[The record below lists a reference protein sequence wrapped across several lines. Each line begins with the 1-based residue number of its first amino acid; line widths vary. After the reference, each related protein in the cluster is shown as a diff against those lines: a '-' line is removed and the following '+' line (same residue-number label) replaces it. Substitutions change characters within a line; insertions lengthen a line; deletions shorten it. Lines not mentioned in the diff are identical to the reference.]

1 MTEQERLEISERWRR
16 GANVPWNA
24 DWESSP
30 PPYELLISV
39 RSAPHEVYEFV
50 RNAPHDVE
58 RLLNAIDE
66 RDAIIHDLQLDGR
79 SLARAAEQR
88 LIAEM
93 IDWAKGRLDDFTA
106 RRFAADNS
114 WYVSAESAMGELIV
128 HLQERSAFGPNDP
141 HIDPLPPDQARAE
154 ADRLRKEVERL
165 TNLLEQR
172 HGGASERGLNTAMDY
187 VG

>member
-1 MTEQERLEISERWRR
+1 MNAEWQLQAIRERWS
-16 GANVPWNA
+16 GARWE
-24 DWESSP
+24 DWYSSDWDEQSQNDGILRYAP
-30 PPYELLISV
+30 TDIVALLRMIS
-39 RSAPHEVYEFV
+39 
-50 RNAPHDVE
+50 
-58 RLLNAIDE
+58 E

-79 SLARAAEQR
+79 PLARAAEQR